1 MVLNRAL
8 QDEIATG
15 TVKFSTVQTHLAKGR
30 ANALANSVKVFTT
43 QRPIVKRTD
52 GTTVHHTTEDALDK
66 MVQTTV
72 PMVSKI
78 YKGIAACYTHLHNRN
93 RTLYD
98 KTYART
104 TERATD
110 LLEKFTDDST
120 GARPSDFSYLDI
132 SNKLYKEFNMLSGW
146 SDKFQSSGL
155 WK

>member
-43 QRPIVKRTD
+43 QRPIVKRTN
-52 GTTVHHTTEDALDK
+52 GTPQQTEDALDK
-66 MVQTTV
+66 VMQLI

-110 LLEKFTDDST
+110 LLEKFTDDSIDANVT
-120 GARPSDFSYLDI
+120 EFSYLDI
-132 SNKLYKEFNMLSGW
+132 SNKLYKEFNMLSVW

>member
-43 QRPIVKRTD
+43 QRPIVKRTN
-52 GTTVHHTTEDALDK
+52 GTPQQTEDALGK
-66 MVQTTV
+66 VMQLI

-110 LLEKFTDDST
+110 LLEKFTDDSIDANVT
-120 GARPSDFSYLDI
+120 EFSYLDI
-132 SNKLYKEFNMLSGW
+132 SNKLYKEFNMLSVW

>member
-1 MVLNRAL
+1 MVRNRAL

-15 TVKFSTVQTHLAKGR
+15 TVKFTSVQTHLAEGR
-30 ANALANSVKVFTT
+30 RIALGNSVKVFTT
-43 QRPIVKRTD
+43 QRPIVKRTN
-52 GTTVHHTTEDALDK
+52 GTPQQTEDALDK
-66 MVQTTV
+66 MMQTTV

>member
-43 QRPIVKRTD
+43 QRPIVKRTN
-52 GTTVHHTTEDALDK
+52 GTPQQTEDALDK
-66 MVQTTV
+66 MMQTTV

-120 GARPSDFSYLDI
+120 GARPSEFSYLDI

>member
-43 QRPIVKRTD
+43 QRPIVKRTN
-52 GTTVHHTTEDALDK
+52 GTPQQTEDALDK
-66 MVQTTV
+66 MMQTTV

>member
-43 QRPIVKRTD
+43 QRPIVKRTN
-52 GTTVHHTTEDALDK
+52 GTPQQTEDAIDK
-66 MVQTTV
+66 VMQTTFLMV
-72 PMVSKI
+72 PKI
-78 YKGIAACYTHLHNRN
+78 YKDIAACYTHLHNRN

-120 GARPSDFSYLDI
+120 GANVSEFSYLEI

>member
-43 QRPIVKRTD
+43 QRPIVKRTN
-52 GTTVHHTTEDALDK
+52 GTPQQTEDALDK
-66 MVQTTV
+66 MMQTTV

-110 LLEKFTDDST
+110 LLEKFTDDSIDANVT
-120 GARPSDFSYLDI
+120 EFSYLEI
-132 SNKLYKEFNMLSGW
+132 SNKLYKEFNMLSVW

>member
-43 QRPIVKRTD
+43 QRPIVKRTN
-52 GTTVHHTTEDALDK
+52 GTPQQTEDALDK
-66 MVQTTV
+66 VMQTTV

-110 LLEKFTDDST
+110 LLEKFTDDSIDANVT
-120 GARPSDFSYLDI
+120 EFSYLDI
-132 SNKLYKEFNMLSGW
+132 SNKLYKEFNMLSVW

>member
-43 QRPIVKRTD
+43 QRPIVKRTN
-52 GTTVHHTTEDALDK
+52 GTPQQTEDALDK
-66 MVQTTV
+66 VMQLI

-120 GARPSDFSYLDI
+120 GARPSEFSYLDI
-132 SNKLYKEFNMLSGW
+132 SNKLYKEFNMLSVW